1 MFGSANSVSDGPTC
15 ASLEL
20 LLQAADIIS
29 KREQAGEPVAE
40 RVVPNDR
47 YALTFEAVCSAGLLC
62 ARRSRSRSRSRS
74 RWSAQRFHLRGS
86 KKARPCPAIAAAA
99 SAYEDSA

>member
-20 LLQAADIIS
+20 LLQAAYIIS

-62 ARRSRSRSRSRS
+62 ARRSRSRSR
-74 RWSAQRFHLRGS
+74 WSAQRFHLRGS